1 MVVTNY
7 HNISYIKWHTEFL
20 SQRPVGIEDLA
31 MMLREGEDL
40 RSQEEKRTQ
49 KK

>member
-1 MVVTNY
+1 
-7 HNISYIKWHTEFL
+7 
-20 SQRPVGIEDLA
+20 

-49 KK
+49 KRKEKPNDD